1 MQRGITVH
9 KGRETLGL
17 GVFFG
22 FHLDGDNPV
31 ARLDEEIKQK
41 TAFLMKAAS
50 MGYEGGFASFTSAA
64 AYLCSSMMILIIN
77 LSIKSQHQ

>member
-9 KGRETLGL
+9 KGRETLDL

-41 TAFLMKAAS
+41 NSFFD
-50 MGYEGGFASFTSAA
+50 EGGFDG
-64 AYLCSSMMILIIN
+64 L
-77 LSIKSQHQ
+77 